1 MQISQEQT
9 YQALKAEAPDPQADG
24 SHELCCANTIKHGEH
39 GTQTLDDHLMMREM
53 MAPGATKFQTASGG
67 MKDDDNMNNAPFK
80 IRKLFDCCQV
90 PSYYPL

>member
-1 MQISQEQT
+1 MQISQEQA
-9 YQALKAEAPDPQADG
+9 YQALKAEAADLQADG
-24 SHELCCANTIKHGEH
+24 SHDVCCANTIKHGEC

-53 MAPGATKFQTASGG
+53 MALGAAKFQTASGG

-80 IRKLFDCCQV
+80 IRKLFDCRQV

>member
-1 MQISQEQT
+1 MQISQEQAC
-9 YQALKAEAPDPQADG
+9 QALKAEAADLQADG
-24 SHELCCANTIKHGEH
+24 SHDVCCANTIKHGEC
-39 GTQTLDDHLMMREM
+39 GTQTLDDHLMMQEM
-53 MAPGATKFQTASGG
+53 MAGAAKFQTTSGG

>member
-1 MQISQEQT
+1 LRISQEQA
-9 YQALKAEAPDPQADG
+9 YQALKAEAADLQADG
-24 SHELCCANTIKHGEH
+24 SHDVCCANTIKHGER

-53 MAPGATKFQTASGG
+53 MALGAAKFQTTSGG

-80 IRKLFDCCQV
+80 IRKFFDCRQV